1 MRTTPSRF
9 RLKHASILVS
19 ILLCIS
25 QGLPLRAQ
33 AKKPNI
39 VLLVLDQLRADQLHC
54 YGNARPT
61 SPNID
66 KLASHGAL
74 FTRFNTVTPWTSP
87 CFGSLHTSLY
97 PSRHGVTLFWKSS
110 AMPLLNK
117 DNPTL
122 AENLQKAGYHTAAFV
137 DNSLA
142 GYPLTGSGFDE
153 YYEESTRAV
162 DITRRDNSGANTEY
176 GDPYTTAHVLRWL
189 KAISSDSKPFFLYV
203 HFLEPHSPYDPPPQD
218 DLFKFDAYPYLTNTG
233 YDLVR
238 GGLLRMAMMG
248 DQKAIARLY
257 QLYDGNI
264 HLADR
269 YVGQILDQL
278 HALGLDEDTYILLTS
293 DHGELL
299 YSHPADF
306 LTFDHRSL
314 YDTALHIPLIVSG
327 PGIPQGET
335 IDALGSN
342 IDTAPTILAL
352 AGAPPLS
359 DAEGKSLLPLIHGQ
373 VSSINNYLFAEEDVE
388 IPERSVRNNR
398 YKLIRNLWDGD
409 EQLFDM
415 QEDPAELIDVANQH
429 PEAVKELHNQLDAWM
444 QTNEPSVAVQ
454 QRRWMIYT
462 QPQKVVTV
470 DDITTGGNF
479 LISHRQ
485 SWHPDDRPES
495 GDFDGACFWT
505 EGGDGTRTAI
515 WRGDN
520 PLVGK
525 YKVLVYFGHPDVGKL
540 ATNAIFK
547 IVTAHSTKRVNV
559 NFQRGAGQ
567 WNLLGVFDDPRFVEL
582 NNAANG
588 IVIADAVRFERADE

>member
-87 CFGSLHTSLY
+87 SFGSLHTSLY

-203 HFLEPHSPYDPPPQD
+203 HFLEPHSPLLHCDGRLVCLHPSVQLIVQ
-218 DLFKFDAYPYLTNTG
+218 LFHG
-233 YDLVR
+233 
-238 GGLLRMAMMG
+238 LRMLIG
-248 DQKAIARLY
+248 YVDQFGWVL
-257 QLYDGNI
+257 
-264 HLADR
+264 
-269 YVGQILDQL
+269 
-278 HALGLDEDTYILLTS
+278 
-293 DHGELL
+293 
-299 YSHPADF
+299 
-306 LTFDHRSL
+306 
-314 YDTALHIPLIVSG
+314 LHI
-327 PGIPQGET
+327 
-335 IDALGSN
+335 
-342 IDTAPTILAL
+342 
-352 AGAPPLS
+352 
-359 DAEGKSLLPLIHGQ
+359 K
-373 VSSINNYLFAEEDVE
+373 
-388 IPERSVRNNR
+388 
-398 YKLIRNLWDGD
+398 
-409 EQLFDM
+409 
-415 QEDPAELIDVANQH
+415 
-429 PEAVKELHNQLDAWM
+429 
-444 QTNEPSVAVQ
+444 
-454 QRRWMIYT
+454 
-462 QPQKVVTV
+462 
-470 DDITTGGNF
+470 
-479 LISHRQ
+479 
-485 SWHPDDRPES
+485 
-495 GDFDGACFWT
+495 
-505 EGGDGTRTAI
+505 
-515 WRGDN
+515 
-520 PLVGK
+520 
-525 YKVLVYFGHPDVGKL
+525 
-540 ATNAIFK
+540 
-547 IVTAHSTKRVNV
+547 
-559 NFQRGAGQ
+559 
-567 WNLLGVFDDPRFVEL
+567 
-582 NNAANG
+582 
-588 IVIADAVRFERADE
+588 